1 VGDFLNNGT
10 VTFVID
16 GGLYSSLTYNG
27 SQVSKTGLYSWNIDA
42 NNKLTFTLISVLPQ
56 SRFLLPKWSNK
67 NFTGGGESLGIVP
80 IDINN
85 DGKLDV
91 ALFSQPVKSGDNNYS
106 EVQFMQNDGNGNFT
120 DVTDTV
126 LVGYNNNLRV
136 SYVPRLI
143 DINGDGLMDILA
155 SGGGGFS
162 TQWLLKSSDGKYVAT
177 WAGQSNDFLNQTNE
191 LTGGTAAS
199 ADHSNSL
206 NFIKDPSG
214 KLHLV
219 TYVQFQGT
227 GRRQLRVYTSLLGTP
242 ASGNSPQTASNLSTQ
257 AWPYLQSPA
266 NNPSLAATVQG
277 Y

>member
-1 VGDFLNNGT
+1 M
-10 VTFVID
+10 
-16 GGLYSSLTYNG
+16 
-27 SQVSKTGLYSWNIDA
+27 
-42 NNKLTFTLISVLPQ
+42 ISRLPQ
-56 SRFLLPKWSNK
+56 SRFFLSKWTSK
-67 NFTGGGESLGIVP
+67 NFTGYENLGIVP

-91 ALFSQPVKSGDNNYS
+91 AMFSQPVKSNDNNYS

-126 LVGYNNNLRV
+126 LVGYNTNLRV

-155 SGGGGFS
+155 SGGGGYS

-177 WAGQSNDFLNQTNE
+177 WTGQSNDFLRQTYE
-191 LTGGTAAS
+191 LAGGSAAS
-199 ADHSNSL
+199 ADHTNSL

-214 KLHLV
+214 QLHLV
-219 TYVQFQGT
+219 TYVQLVTYAQVGGN